1 MIYPP
6 AAGHRTLSRAG
17 GKRARHAD
25 QGFTLIEVVL
35 AITILGIS
43 YAAILGAFSG
53 SLKLLR
59 QASEYQN
66 ALLLARSKLDETWI
80 DPSLDIA
87 DQEAEEKYGGVTYAY
102 KIEIRNI
109 PLLEGALKEKVKLPI
124 KLEEIAVEVFWG
136 KSGSEKSYK
145 LTSYKMSP
153 VDPAQQP
160 TAAPAGPAAPTP
172 GAAKPGMAGSTAA
185 PAAASVMGKT
195 P

>member
-1 MIYPP
+1 MICPP
-6 AAGHRTLSRAG
+6 AAGHRTASRAG
-17 GKRARHAD
+17 GKRVRRAD

-109 PLLEGALKEKVKLPI
+109 PLLEDALKEKVKLPI

-153 VDPAQQP
+153 VDPAQP
-160 TAAPAGPAAPTP
+160 SSTGPAGPASPV
-172 GAAKPGMAGSTAA
+172 AAKPATGPAGSAAA
-185 PAAASVMGKT
+185 PAASVMGKT

>member
-1 MIYPP
+1 MICPP
-6 AAGHRTLSRAG
+6 ATGHRSVSRPG
-17 GKRARHAD
+17 GKGARRAD

-66 ALLLARSKLDETWI
+66 AILLARSKLDETWI

-153 VDPAQQP
+153 VDPAQP
-160 TAAPAGPAAPTP
+160 PSAAPAAPAPNPT
-172 GAAKPGMAGSTAA
+172 KPATGGAGSAAA